1 MAYQNKRLPKR
12 GLYVAKDPKVFR
24 KALGGIALGLLRYKE
39 VEPGDFL
46 EISVERIREVR
57 PARRAKARA
66 G

>member
-1 MAYQNKRLPKR
+1 VAYQNKRLPRR

-24 KALGGIALGLLRYKE
+24 KTFGGIALGLLRYRE

-46 EISVERIREVR
+46 EISIKRVRET
-57 PARRAKARA
+57 RA